1 MTWSQ
6 EMTLRKEE
14 QAGGAEI
21 LLASLTGAKRVSL
34 LEAAA
39 ILGLLGCGCFWPGQ
53 DCVVK
58 SCHSISLQVE
68 SKVPDGYFSV
78 LYDMALQG
86 LWGLMARK

>member
-1 MTWSQ
+1 
-6 EMTLRKEE
+6 MTLCKEE

-39 ILGLLGCGCFWPGQ
+39 ISGLLWCGCFWPGQ

-86 LWGLMARK
+86 LWGVVDGKEVTH